1 MKKKVLVVGGVAG
14 GATAVARLRRLDEE
28 AEIILF
34 ERDPYVSFANCG
46 LPYYIGGTIAE
57 RDKLLL
63 QTPESFKNRFNID
76 VRVHSKV
83 VAVDAEKKEVT
94 VTTSDGTTYSE
105 SYTHL
110 ILSPGAKPFIPPI
123 KGIDMPRILS
133 LRNVPDTDRIKEM
146 VDLQT
151 TKDVVVIGGGFIGVE
166 MAENLIDIGMQ
177 THLVEAAPH
186 ILAPFDS
193 EISTMLEDELTKH
206 GIGLH
211 LGKKA
216 VEFTEKEDRVTI
228 HFESGE
234 SIDAD
239 LVILSIGVQPDTQ
252 FLVNSGIKLDERG
265 RIITNEYLETNY
277 SNVYAVG
284 DAIMVEHHVLSGKA
298 HIPLAGP
305 ANRQGRIV
313 ANNIALK
320 QRERFNPVLGSS
332 ILKIFDLAAAS
343 TGSNERALMQAGIP
357 YQPIYIHPNSHATY
371 YPGATSLTI
380 KLLYHP
386 ETHVVLGAQAIGENS
401 VDKFIDV
408 IAMAMHFNATVYD
421 LADAELTYAPPYS
434 SAKSPVNMAGFVAR
448 NIIEGLMPH
457 ARFEEALNL
466 DLSKQILLD
475 VRDDAEVKALK
486 LNHSI
491 HISVNELRHGRESEL
506 DKSKEILVYCAVGV
520 RGYIAT
526 RYLLSKGFKVR
537 NIMGGMK
544 LASGYNIK

>member
-1 MKKKVLVVGGVAG
+1 MKKRVLVVGGVAG

-46 LPYYIGGTIAE
+46 LPYYIGGTITE

-83 VAVDAEKKEVT
+83 TAVDAEKKEIT
-94 VTTSDGTTYSE
+94 VTKSDGTTYTE

-110 ILSPGAKPFIPPI
+110 ILSPGAKPFVPPI

-151 TKDVVVIGGGFIGVE
+151 TKDVVVIGGGFIGIE

-206 GIGLH
+206 GVQLH

-216 VEFTEKEDRVTI
+216 VEFAEKEDRVTI

-234 SIDAD
+234 TIDAD

-252 FLVNSGIKLDERG
+252 FLADSGIKLDERG

-277 SNVYAVG
+277 PNVYALG
-284 DAIMVEHHVLSGKA
+284 DAIMVENHVLGGKS

-313 ANNIALK
+313 ANNITLK
-320 QRERFNPVLGSS
+320 QKERFNPVLGSS

-343 TGSNERALMQAGIP
+343 TGSNERSLIQAGTP

-386 ETHVVLGAQAIGENS
+386 ETHLVLGAQAIGENS

-408 IAMAMHFNATVYD
+408 IAMAMHFKATVYD
-421 LADAELTYAPPYS
+421 LAEAELTYAPPYS

-466 DLSKQILLD
+466 DLNKQILLD

-486 LNHSI
+486 LNHSV